1 MQLTVSIP
9 QNPRWLFLVF
19 IIFFFSPSLSD
30 PETALA
36 GILCGSSKQ
45 GTIPDFLPNFIVAMD
60 KVSMEVNES
69 RWAALTITSPA
80 PKIFAYAQC
89 YDFLSH
95 DDCIACH
102 SQSRAELP
110 RCLPAKSA
118 RIYLDG
124 CYLRYDNYCFFDEVV
139 DKRRDMMKCG
149 NPGGVTG
156 DQYIGR
162 EFKKTVRKIVHN
174 VTKTAVR
181 TMGFAVSA
189 EQGGVEGVYA
199 MAQCWRRLNPDGC
212 NQCLSNAAK
221 KVIMCAPAPEGR
233 VMNAGCFLRY
243 STDDFFGNGN
253 VTLKATSGKNQL
265 LCFSEWGSTYSY
277 AFTMIVVGILSAIGL
292 TLIALIGAL
301 LGYTRITRKKTEG
314 KNNHAEIPIYV
325 DKSNLNFKYEMLEK
339 ATDSFDGL
347 RKLGQDKS
355 HISTGVAGTLGYMAP
370 EYLVR
375 GQLTEKADVYAFG
388 VLVLEVVS
396 GRKNSVFSQGSSS
409 VLLSVWRHYKAN
421 KITQSVDPALKGIYS
436 EKEASNV
443 LQIGL
448 LCTQASAALRPS
460 MSEVVE
466 MLNNEECVI
475 PSPKQPPF
483 LNASVLS
490 SDDSSTTTYTA
501 M

>member
-1 MQLTVSIP
+1 MLLTVSIP

-69 RWAALTITSPA
+69 RFAALSITSPA

-102 SQSRAELP
+102 SQSRTELP
-110 RCLPAKSA
+110 RCLPANSA

-124 CYLRYDNYCFFDEVV
+124 CYLRYDNYSFFDEVV

-162 EFKKTVRKIVHN
+162 EFKKTVHKIVHN

-199 MAQCWRRLNPDGC
+199 MAQCWRRLNPVGC

-243 STDDFFGNGN
+243 STDNFFGNGN
-253 VTLKATSGKNQL
+253 VTVNATSGKNQL
-265 LCFSEWGSTYSY
+265 LCFSEWGSTC
-277 AFTMIVVGILSAIGL
+277 
-292 TLIALIGAL
+292 LI
-301 LGYTRITRKKTEG
+301 
-314 KNNHAEIPIYV
+314 
-325 DKSNLNFKYEMLEK
+325 
-339 ATDSFDGL
+339 
-347 RKLGQDKS
+347 
-355 HISTGVAGTLGYMAP
+355 
-370 EYLVR
+370 
-375 GQLTEKADVYAFG
+375 
-388 VLVLEVVS
+388 
-396 GRKNSVFSQGSSS
+396 
-409 VLLSVWRHYKAN
+409 
-421 KITQSVDPALKGIYS
+421 
-436 EKEASNV
+436 
-443 LQIGL
+443 
-448 LCTQASAALRPS
+448 
-460 MSEVVE
+460 
-466 MLNNEECVI
+466 
-475 PSPKQPPF
+475 
-483 LNASVLS
+483 
-490 SDDSSTTTYTA
+490 
-501 M
+501 